1 MIAKRQSRIEG
12 QSTTESLIGKSLM
25 KKLFVAILAAG
36 LMTGCSSE
44 PTKPAPAETPQ
55 PKAPE
60 VITGSGAF
68 YKCYISARGWAQD
81 VQPYSVES
89 HATTDSKGRDGKAGE
104 WRAGFASPSQHST
117 RPYTWANGD
126 ISHGVDDT
134 YSPTNS
140 STQIFNVQFLK
151 VDTDK
156 AFGVAQQHGGDKL
169 LEKEPDTL
177 VFYVLDWDRQ
187 TNELL
192 WHVIYGTDRDTAK
205 LRVAV
210 NASTGE
216 FSRV

>member
-1 MIAKRQSRIEG
+1 
-12 QSTTESLIGKSLM
+12 M
-25 KKLFVAILAAG
+25 KTLFVAILAVAA
-36 LMTGCSSE
+36 MTGCSSTPSTPAAVE
-44 PTKPAPAETPQ
+44 KPA

-60 VITGSGAF
+60 VITGSSAF

-81 VQPYSVES
+81 AQPFRVES
-89 HATTDSKGRDGKAGE
+89 AESKGKDGKAGE
-104 WRAGFASPSQHST
+104 WRVGFASPSLRAT
-117 RPYTWANGD
+117 KPYTWSSGD
-126 ISHGVDDT
+126 VSHGVDDS

-156 AFGVAQQHGGDKL
+156 AFAVAQQHGGDKL
-169 LEKEPDTL
+169 LEKEPDTPL
-177 VFYVLDWDRQ
+177 LYVLDWNRQ

-192 WHVIYGTDRDTAK
+192 WHVIYGTDREKAK

-216 FSRV
+216 FSHVEK